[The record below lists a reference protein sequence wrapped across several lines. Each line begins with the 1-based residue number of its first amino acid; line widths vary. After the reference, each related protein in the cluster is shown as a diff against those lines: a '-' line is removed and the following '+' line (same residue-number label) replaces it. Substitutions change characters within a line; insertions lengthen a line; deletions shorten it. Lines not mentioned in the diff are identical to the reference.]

1 MPDAVPG
8 EHLRA
13 LERMYVSAPVNRQ
26 YETDLTVEEGAASV
40 ELVVDES
47 DFHAADALHG
57 HVIFKILDDAAFF
70 AANSLV
76 EDVFVLTA
84 GFDLDLVRPVTGGR
98 IRAEAEV
105 VHPGRT
111 RMLVEGEVR
120 DEEAKL
126 VARGSASILRSD
138 VELGPE
144 VGYE

>member
-1 MPDAVPG
+1 MSDDAAG
-8 EHLRA
+8 DHHRA
-13 LERMYVSAPVNRQ
+13 LERMYESAPVNRQ
-26 YETDLTVEEGAASV
+26 YDTDLTVEEGAAT
-40 ELVVDES
+40 VVLEVS
-47 DFHAADALHG
+47 EEDFHAAGALHG
-57 HVIFKILDDAAFF
+57 HVVFKILDDACFF

-84 GFDLDLVRPVTGGR
+84 GFDLDLVRPVTGGTVT
-98 IRAEAEV
+98 AEAEV

-111 RMLVEGEVR
+111 RTLAEGEVR
-120 DEEAKL
+120 DDGGKL